1 VFEGNEADVGSVAVK
16 GGWCAMVSR
25 SNGNS
30 IELRV
35 VPFRE
40 ALALCSGME
49 TGNLRNGH

>member
-1 VFEGNEADVGSVAVK
+1 MRETKLMWDQGPVK

-25 SNGNS
+25 SNGNI

-35 VPFRE
+35 VPFRD